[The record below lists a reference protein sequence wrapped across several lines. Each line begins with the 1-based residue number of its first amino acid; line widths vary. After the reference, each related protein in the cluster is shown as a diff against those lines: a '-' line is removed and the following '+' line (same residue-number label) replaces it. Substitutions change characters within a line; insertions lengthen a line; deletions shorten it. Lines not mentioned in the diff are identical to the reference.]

1 MKADPAGKEGKTPML
16 RMNKPKDTRKHQE
29 KSIEEICSETWEML
43 YRYVY
48 FKVQNREE
56 AEDITQ
62 EAYVKALSRWQQ
74 KAIRPDNHVA
84 YLKTTALNVIRD
96 RWRKTKRK
104 GAEVNLEMV
113 NPLEMAAE
121 SYVESSNMRMMVKDA
136 LSKLAEDQ
144 RRVIDLRIIKG
155 FSVARTAE
163 MMGKKE
169 ATVRVIQY
177 RALKALADI
186 LDENSKSKGGIQ

>member
-1 MKADPAGKEGKTPML
+1 
-16 RMNKPKDTRKHQE
+16 
-29 KSIEEICSETWEML
+29 ML

-74 KAIRPDNHVA
+74 KATRPENHVA

-104 GAEVNLEMV
+104 GAEVNLEML
-113 NPLEMAAE
+113 NPLEMAVENPAE
-121 SYVESSNMRMMVKDA
+121 ASNMRMMVKDA

-169 ATVRVIQY
+169 TTVRVIQY

-186 LDENSKSKGGIQ
+186 LDENSESREGSYNERQ